1 MFNNFRGVKMDTEL
15 GQVNQSSSIVENQ
28 SGEPRKMSRREALA
42 IVGKHAV
49 YTAPAVLAV
58 LSVTKS
64 IDAHADCPT
73 CSVKLP

>member
-1 MFNNFRGVKMDTEL
+1 LQAQLSFWGVEMNTEHEPVANL
-15 GQVNQSSSIVENQ
+15 TSSITENQ
-28 SGEPRKMSRREALA
+28 AAEPKKMSRREALA

-64 IDAHADCPT
+64 DGARAEPT
-73 CSVKLP
+73 S

>member
-1 MFNNFRGVKMDTEL
+1 MNTKQEK
-15 GQVNQSSSIVENQ
+15 VNQPASDAVA
-28 SGEPRKMSRREALA
+28 GEPRKMSRREALA

-64 IDAHADCPT
+64 NPAHADECPT
-73 CSVKLP
+73 CSQP